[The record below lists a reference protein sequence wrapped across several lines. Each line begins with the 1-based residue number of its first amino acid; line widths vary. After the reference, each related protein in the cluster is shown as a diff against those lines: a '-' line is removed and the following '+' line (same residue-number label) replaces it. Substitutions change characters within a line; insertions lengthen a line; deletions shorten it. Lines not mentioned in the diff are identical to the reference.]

1 MAGRHPEIFATLAAR
16 RWAMP
21 LCLLMS
27 ACGSYDLHPARSV
40 APLVGTPMSAPK
52 VLGLPPVPVPAEN
65 PLTVEKVALGRRLY
79 YDPILSADR
88 TVACASCHHPEKGFA
103 DGRRTAAGVGGQ
115 TGNRSAPTVLNA
127 AFSRTQ
133 FWDGRAPDLEAQAG
147 GPIANPI
154 EMNMPHQA
162 ALERLQADASYR
174 AAFAA
179 AFGSG
184 PIAIEQVQQA
194 LASFERTVVSGN
206 SPFDRYRYGG
216 DPTALSQEAQR
227 GLAVFTDPQKGNCA
241 SCHLVGE
248 QQALFADGLF
258 HNIGIGANGEGELK
272 DVGRYAQTKQEA
284 DRGAFKTPTLRHI
297 AATAPYMH
305 DGSLKTL
312 RQVVDYY
319 VGGGNANPQLDRR
332 IRPLELT
339 GQERQDLV
347 AFLEALTGTLPDAVG
362 APATASPAT
371 PAPSKQ

>member
-1 MAGRHPEIFATLAAR
+1 M
-16 RWAMP
+16 
-21 LCLLMS
+21 
-27 ACGSYDLHPARSV
+27 
-40 APLVGTPMSAPK
+40 VGTPLNAPK

-65 PLTVEKVALGRRLY
+65 PLTLEKVALGRRLY

-88 TVACASCHHPEKGFA
+88 TIACASCHDPAKGFA

-127 AFSRTQ
+127 AFARAQ
-133 FWDGRAPDLEAQAG
+133 FWDGRAPDLEAQAA

-154 EMNMPHQA
+154 EMNLPHRDA
-162 ALERLQADASYR
+162 IERLRADTGYR

-179 AFGSG
+179 AFGSQTA
-184 PIAIEQVQQA
+184 ISIEQVQQA

-216 DPTALSQEAQR
+216 DRAALSPEARR
-227 GLAVFTDPQKGNCA
+227 GWVIFSDPQKGNCA
-241 SCHLVGE
+241 ACHLAGE
-248 QQALFADGLF
+248 QHALFTDGLF
-258 HNIGIGANGEGELK
+258 HNIGIGASAEGELS
-272 DVGRYAQTKQEA
+272 DLGRYAQTKQEA

-319 VGGGNANPQLDRR
+319 VGGGNSNPQLDRR

-347 AFLEALTGTLPDAVG
+347 AFLESLTGTLPADAG
-362 APATASPAT
+362 SPEAIAAATSAS
-371 PAPSKQ
+371 SKQ

>member
-1 MAGRHPEIFATLAAR
+1 M
-16 RWAMP
+16 
-21 LCLLMS
+21 
-27 ACGSYDLHPARSV
+27 
-40 APLVGTPMSAPK
+40 VGTPMSAPK
-52 VLGLPPVPVPAEN
+52 VLGLPAMPVPLEN
-65 PLTVEKVALGRRLY
+65 PLTLEKVALGRRLY

-88 TVACASCHHPEKGFA
+88 TIACASCHDPAKGFA
-103 DGRRTAAGVGGQ
+103 DGRRTAVGVGGQ

-133 FWDGRAPDLEAQAG
+133 FWDGRAPDLEVQAG

-154 EMNMPHQA
+154 EMNLPHSTA
-162 ALERLQADASYR
+162 IERLQADAGYR

-179 AFGSG
+179 AFGSQSL
-184 PIAIEQVQQA
+184 ISIEHVQQA

-216 DPTALSQEAQR
+216 DRTTLSPEAQR
-227 GLAVFTDPQKGNCA
+227 GWAVFTGAQKGNCA
-241 SCHLVGE
+241 ACHLVGD
-248 QQALFADGLF
+248 QQALFMDGLF
-258 HNIGIGANGEGELK
+258 HNIGIGANGEGKLS
-272 DVGRYAQTKQEA
+272 DLGRYAQTKQEA

-347 AFLEALTGTLPDAVG
+347 AFLESLTGTLPADTG
-362 APATASPAT
+362 APEAITAATST
-371 PAPSKQ
+371 PSKQ